1 MTRAPVDL
9 GALIGSRLCHDLV
22 SPLGAISNGV
32 ELLQMTGAATPEL
45 GLVADS
51 VAHANARLRFF
62 RLAFGTA
69 PPTATVRPDE
79 VTGILGDLTAQGRI
93 VFGWRDPAVLPR
105 PEARLLFLLLLCAET
120 ALPAGG
126 EVAIT
131 RTTDRVEVV
140 AQGPRIAVNGPL
152 WQALGDTEPAIEAG
166 PAEVQFLMAPGAA
179 RGLSRRIR
187 LDLGTDRL
195 VLSA

>member
-1 MTRAPVDL
+1 MTRAPAEL

-69 PPTATVRPDE
+69 PPDATVRPDE
-79 VTGILGDLTAQGRI
+79 MSGILGDLTAQGRI
-93 VFGWRDPAVLPR
+93 AFAWSDPAVLPR

-126 EVAIT
+126 SVMVARDPARLVIT
-131 RTTDRVEVV
+131 AE
-140 AQGPRIAVNGPL
+140 GPRIAASSPL
-152 WQALGDTEPAIEAG
+152 WQALGATQALADAG
-166 PAEVQFLMAPGAA
+166 PADVQFLLAPGAA
-179 RGLSRRIR
+179 REMSRRIVVDHGPNR
-187 LDLGTDRL
+187 LLLR
-195 VLSA
+195 A